1 MSTPS
6 RFRIVAFALGLT
18 LAFGAARASAPAALD
33 VVVGDKTVVK
43 NQPLSSCNS
52 KASAALG
59 SVLGKVFEAG
69 DTNQWEGMGATDAS
83 GNSFA
88 AAAIHCY
95 PLDNVAGYLV
105 TFTCASQSPPA
116 TEAASVI
123 CSKLSAAFGA
133 QP

>member
-1 MSTPS
+1 MTKPS
-6 RFRIVAFALGLT
+6 RFRIIASALGLA
-18 LAFGAARASAPAALD
+18 LAFGAARANAPASLD
-33 VVVGDKTVVK
+33 VVVGDRNVVK
-43 NQPLSSCNS
+43 NQPLSNCNS

-59 SVLGKVFEAG
+59 SVLGKVAEIG
-69 DTNQWEGMGATDAS
+69 DTGEWEGYGATDAS

-95 PLDNVAGYLV
+95 PLDDVNGYLV
-105 TFTCASQSPPA
+105 TFTCASQTPPA

-123 CSKLSAAFGA
+123 CSKLSAAFGG